1 MIWFF
6 YFNINKMIS
15 DDVNMVLWLWCH
27 AHCSNPI

>member
-1 MIWFF
+1 
-6 YFNINKMIS
+6 MIS